1 MSAAKNIN
9 ITLKIW
15 RQKNAKAKGAIET
28 YKLDNVSTASSF
40 LEMLDHLL
48 LQTTEKYLIVLKN
61 IDGFISEESYTI
73 FYRQICHLVKKYPN
87 LTFILFPSD
96 QGYLK
101 IDEENIKKET
111 SHVISPNESIE
122 TNIKDT
128 SNEILDE
135 EWMK

>member
-1 MSAAKNIN
+1 
-9 ITLKIW
+9 
-15 RQKNAKAKGAIET
+15 
-28 YKLDNVSTASSF
+28 
-40 LEMLDHLL
+40 LE
-48 LQTTEKYLIVLKN
+48 E
-61 IDGFISEESYTI
+61 
-73 FYRQICHLVKKYPN
+73 
-87 LTFILFPSD
+87 
-96 QGYLK
+96 LK